1 MQRFSWNWH
10 GRPVEAVYET
20 LGTGSPVLLLPPFST
35 VSSREE
41 MRPLASRL
49 AVSGFA
55 CTLVDWPGFG
65 SSTRGALDYGPAL
78 YHGFLADL
86 VAATMPDGAS
96 VIAAGHASGYALAL
110 GHKRPGLWRRLALL
124 APTWRGP
131 LPTAM
136 GPHPRAYALVRSL
149 VRSPAIGEALYRV
162 NTHPGVIKLMYRR
175 HVYTNAALVTPQF
188 VAAKRAFARQPGA
201 RFASVAFVTGAL
213 DPLPDRQS
221 FQALLTPPPAPTLIL
236 CGTATPPKSKAEMA
250 AEMAAIAAG
259 PDVAVKWMPGSLG
272 LHEEFAEAISE
283 PVASF
288 LAA

>member
-1 MQRFSWNWH
+1 MQRFSWNWQ

-20 LGTGSPVLLLPPFST
+20 LGRGPPVLLLPAFST

-41 MRPLASRL
+41 MRPLASRV
-49 AVSGFA
+49 AASGFA
-55 CTLVDWPGFG
+55 CTLIDWPGFG
-65 SSTRGALDYGPAL
+65 SSTRGRLDDGPAL
-78 YHGFLADL
+78 YHRFLADF

-110 GHKRPGLWRRLALL
+110 GHARSGLWRRLVLL

-149 VRSPAIGEALYRV
+149 VRAPAIGEALYRV
-162 NTHPGVIKLMYRR
+162 NTHPRVISMMYRR
-175 HVYTNAALVTPQF
+175 HVYANPELVTPQF

-213 DPLPDRQS
+213 DPVPDRQS
-221 FQALLTPPPAPTLIL
+221 FLALLTPPSAPTLIL
-236 CGTATPPKSKAEMA
+236 CGTATPPKSKS
-250 AEMAAIAAG
+250 EMAAIAAG
-259 PDVAVKWMPGSLG
+259 PDIEVKWMPGSLG
-272 LHEEFAEAISE
+272 LHEESAEAISE
-283 PVASF
+283 PIAAF